1 MSLLRTFGISASA
14 LTAERYRMD
23 VISSNLANA
32 NTMRMNGVDPYRR
45 RVVELMQN
53 RDGSV
58 AITGTVEDMS
68 PFRAI
73 EDAGNPYADANGL
86 VYYSNVDP
94 ITEMVD
100 MISAS
105 RAYEANLNAFN
116 LTKQM
121 LQNALDIGRV

>member
-1 MSLLRTFGISASA
+1 MSLLNTFGISSSG

-23 VISSNLANA
+23 VISANLANA
-32 NTMRMNGVDPYRR
+32 NTMRANGQDPYRR
-45 RVVELMQN
+45 KMVVLMEN
-53 RDGSV
+53 ESGV
-58 AITGTVEDMS
+58 AIQGQVEDS
-68 PFRAI
+68 SAFREAY
-73 EDAGNPYADANGL
+73 EPGNPNADNKGI

-94 ITEMVD
+94 IYEMVD

-121 LQNALDIGRV
+121 VQSALDIGRV

>member
-1 MSLLRTFGISASA
+1 MSLLKTFGISSSG

-23 VISSNLANA
+23 VISANLANA
-32 NTMRMNGVDPYRR
+32 NTMRANGQDPYRR
-45 RVVELMQN
+45 KMVVLMEN
-53 RDGSV
+53 GAGV
-58 AITGTVEDMS
+58 AIQGQVEDATA
-68 PFRAI
+68 FREAY
-73 EDAGNPYADANGL
+73 EPGNPNADEKGI

-94 ITEMVD
+94 IYEMVD

-121 LQNALDIGRV
+121 VQSALDIGRV

>member
-1 MSLLRTFGISASA
+1 MSLLRTFGISSSG

-23 VISSNLANA
+23 VISANLANA
-32 NTMRMNGVDPYRR
+32 NTMRVNGQDPYRR
-45 RVVELMQN
+45 KMVVLMESENGVSINGQ
-53 RDGSV
+53 
-58 AITGTVEDMS
+58 VEDDS
-68 PFRAI
+68 AFR
-73 EDAGNPYADANGL
+73 ESYEPGNPNADTKGI

-94 ITEMVD
+94 IYEMVD

-121 LQNALDIGRV
+121 VQSALDIGRV